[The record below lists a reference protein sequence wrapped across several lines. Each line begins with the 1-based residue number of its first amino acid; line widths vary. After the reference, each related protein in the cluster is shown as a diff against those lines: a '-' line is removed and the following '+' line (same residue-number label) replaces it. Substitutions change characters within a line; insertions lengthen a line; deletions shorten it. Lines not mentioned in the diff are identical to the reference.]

1 MQTATLT
8 NEEQIKVPKPVQE
21 ALGVRPGD
29 QIEFEIREDGTV
41 VVRRERAAKVDL
53 LSLRGVL
60 KPTVRGVTV
69 EEMNETI
76 RKAAGGA

>member
-1 MQTATLT
+1 MSDGHTR
-8 NEEQIKVPKPVQE
+8 
-21 ALGVRPGD
+21 G
-29 QIEFEIREDGTV
+29 EIREDGTV
-41 VVRRERAAKVDL
+41 VVRGERVAKVDL